1 MNRITFCLGALVA
14 GLLLCGSTTSRGQVN
29 VDISLKRSLYVVYEP
44 LICTVTITNRTGR
57 TLELAD
63 TPKNKWF
70 SFQIE
75 TVDGR
80 PLPPI
85 NADYQNAPIS
95 VPPGEKL
102 VRAINITPL
111 YPLTEFG
118 TYRIQ
123 AAVFVPE
130 FNKYFASPRLNVE
143 ITEGRLLWQQTVG
156 VPQGA
161 GAGNS
166 RTVSILAHR
175 LPQTSMLYLRVEDRD
190 QGIVYC
196 TTQLGRFVA
205 FANPDVQLDANNEIH
220 ILQNTAP
227 KTFLYSHFDING
239 KILGQQAYQM
249 DKDRPLL
256 VRGTNDT
263 ISVKNGVPYDPKAPP
278 PERALP
284 KLSDRPV
291 PLPTPAT
298 KPTPE
303 DKRPEHLL
311 SN

>member
-1 MNRITFCLGALVA
+1 MNRLTFCLGALVA
-14 GLLLCGSTTSRGQVN
+14 GLLLCGSATSQGQVN
-29 VDISLKRSLYVVYEP
+29 VDISLKRSLYIVYEP

-57 TLELAD
+57 TLELSD

-85 NADYQNAPIS
+85 NADYQNAPVT

-156 VPQGA
+156 VPQGS
-161 GAGNS
+161 GNGNS
-166 RTVSILAHR
+166 RTISVLAHR

-190 QGIVYC
+190 QGIVFC

-227 KTFLYSHFDING
+227 KTFLYSHFDVNG
-239 KILGQQAYQM
+239 KVLDQQAYQM

-256 VRGTNDT
+256 VRGTNESIT
-263 ISVKNGVPYDPKAPP
+263 VKNGVPYDPKAPP
-278 PERALP
+278 PEQKLS

-298 KPTPE
+298 KATPE

-311 SN
+311 TR